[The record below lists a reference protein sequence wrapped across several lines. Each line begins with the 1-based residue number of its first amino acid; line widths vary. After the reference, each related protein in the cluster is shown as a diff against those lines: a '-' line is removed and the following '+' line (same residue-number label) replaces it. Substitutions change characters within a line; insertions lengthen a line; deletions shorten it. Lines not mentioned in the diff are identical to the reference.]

1 MAINNIT
8 GSPVEG
14 DNFFGREKEL
24 KYAWNHIRKGNS
36 LILSAPRR
44 VGKSSF
50 AKKLLEI
57 AKGEKWNTL
66 EINLEEIKSEE
77 GFVKLFIEKLQEESW
92 CENIK
97 ARTGNIIGQILES
110 IKPSI
115 EYEGAK
121 ASFEWKNRKDDIYK
135 KLKSLLDHEDETL
148 IMIDEVTIL
157 LNCFVKNDKENG
169 IKDVEFFLNWLR
181 SFRQASGTRIRWI
194 FCSSVGIDNFT
205 SLHNISYTL
214 NDMDPLPIGEFS
226 KIKAADLINQLASS
240 ENLEFSRDQVNYI
253 LKKLGWN
260 LPYFIQIFFSNI
272 NQLVKIHDNTISE
285 NTFDEAYID
294 LINEKHL
301 NTWDERLSEY
311 IEYEPYARMV
321 LKNLSRVKEGEG
333 RNTLYNL
340 IYARTNDEEMTETI
354 LNKILYM
361 LRNDGYLIQTSD
373 DRNTFRSPLLR
384 DFWFNRFAK

>member
-14 DNFFGREKEL
+14 DDFFGREKEL

-92 CENIK
+92 WENIK

-135 KLKSLLDHEDETL
+135 KLKSLLDHKEETL

-157 LNCFVKNDKENG
+157 LNCFIKNDIVNG
-169 IKDVEFFLNWLR
+169 INDVEFFLNWLR
-181 SFRQASGTRIRWI
+181 SFRQVSGTRIRWI
-194 FCSSVGIDNFT
+194 FCSSVGINNFT

-226 KIKAADLINQLASS
+226 KIQAADLINQLASS

-272 NQLVKIHDNTISE
+272 NQLVKIHDKTISE

-311 IEYEPYARMV
+311 VEYEPYARMV

-361 LRNDGYLIQTSD
+361 LKNDGYLIQTSD